1 MTTSKMYLD
10 KILLATDDEIKEFA
24 NLMMETIKTN
34 IIDKT
39 ILSFAE
45 NIGKRKVTSSEIQL
59 MLFYIRNNYFHNST
73 EKIIDCDLPNILN
86 SNYSINIVKKK

>member
-1 MTTSKMYLD
+1 MNSN
-10 KILLATDDEIKEFA
+10 KILLATDDEIKEFGR
-24 NLMMETIKTN
+24 LMMETIKIG

-45 NIGKRKVTSSEIQL
+45 NIGKVTSSEIQL

-73 EKIIDCDLPNILN
+73 EKTIDLNLLNILN